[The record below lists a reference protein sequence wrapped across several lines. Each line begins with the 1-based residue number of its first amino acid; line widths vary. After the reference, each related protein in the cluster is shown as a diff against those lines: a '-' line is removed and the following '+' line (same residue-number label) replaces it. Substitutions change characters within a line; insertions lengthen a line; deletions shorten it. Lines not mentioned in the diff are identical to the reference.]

1 LSTNLEESARLAGG
15 HRWIENRCFEV
26 LGGWVPGAAGSGAA
40 GAVEAS
46 LMLDRHSAHH
56 AWRAD
61 QWWDRLPVLARVE
74 RDSFCVAPSPGWS
87 AGLDALAA
95 LADPGAR
102 LCAAYRVVIPRLH
115 SRYSAHLA
123 VAGAV
128 ADSSNRR
135 TLGIVMADLAADWQE
150 GERVLESYLGATSW
164 SAAMGAAARIDGLL
178 AG

>member
-1 LSTNLEESARLAGG
+1 MSTTLEESARLAGG

-26 LGGWVPGAAGSGAA
+26 LGGWVIDLGVDAA
-40 GAVEAS
+40 V
-46 LMLDRHSAHH
+46 MVDRHSRHH

-74 RDSFCVAPSPGWS
+74 RDSFCLAPSPGWS

-95 LADPGAR
+95 LSGQDAR

-123 VAGAV
+123 VAGEA
-128 ADSSNRR
+128 ADGSSRR
-135 TLGIVMADLAADWQE
+135 TLGIVMADLAADWHE
-150 GERVLESYLGATSW
+150 GERVLEDVLGSAS
-164 SAAMGAAARIDGLL
+164 SVAAMGSAAEIDALL